1 MCLHVE
7 VKFATAT
14 ASLRAG
20 GASDTRL
27 TNVWGHLCVSH
38 QLASL
43 PVVSNDVLTKRHHG
57 SQGRTSALSADAL
70 GYDTLLL
77 SALSDKTKWPV

>member
-1 MCLHVE
+1 MFGDIFGTGESC
-7 VKFATAT
+7 
-14 ASLRAG
+14 
-20 GASDTRL
+20 
-27 TNVWGHLCVSH
+27 CVSH